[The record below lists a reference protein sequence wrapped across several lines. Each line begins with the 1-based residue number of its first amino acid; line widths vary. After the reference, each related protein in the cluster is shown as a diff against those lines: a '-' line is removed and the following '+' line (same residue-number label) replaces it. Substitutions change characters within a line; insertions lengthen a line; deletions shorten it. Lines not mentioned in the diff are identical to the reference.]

1 SNLDLVN
8 LIIMFSLLSHSLS
21 IAKAKPAAK
30 SSAEQLFRNCSFTAS
45 CIKAWP
51 ALTSSEEK
59 TRRMARALSSADCVI
74 GRPCWWQRV
83 RQHQRQ
89 PIKSRRGRELLL
101 PLPPEQQTERIA
113 PIDSRSSKSE

>member
-1 SNLDLVN
+1 FCVHAEFYHENRAERIVWTSLLRALWLLFEFLTFSSNPDLVN

-45 CIKAWP
+45 YIKAWP

-59 TRRMARALSSADCVI
+59 TRRMARALSSSDCVI
-74 GRPCWWQRV
+74 GRPLFV
-83 RQHQRQ
+83 V
-89 PIKSRRGRELLL
+89 
-101 PLPPEQQTERIA
+101 
-113 PIDSRSSKSE
+113 